1 MSILKNINESGRD
14 FDVLFKRNIYVT
26 DPLKTRG
33 DLIGALGC
41 CHENFPK
48 ISRALKRSS
57 YQKDSKMLR
66 HFVVAISPE
75 DEGKLQN
82 TDLLKAA
89 RRVAAF
95 FKDCYVLYAVHTN
108 TAHTHFHMLVCNT
121 RISDGKQ
128 INMSDSDL
136 KQFKEHCSSVLREY
150 GLRPIEKLDKSDESP
165 EISDDLFPKEL
176 SQDERTS
183 ILYNGISEPWYDK
196 QQYCRPVPV
205 QNCGNITNINVII
218 PHGTQGTL
226 FQGRN
231 GQPCISFKPSPYYG
245 QLPPGNIPQSNAV
258 CNGNTAAEY
267 TQPELPSYS
276 SGWFDQDPEW
286 IKDEQSDSP
295 EGDDYGFTRED
306 IADNDYDSLDDCDDY
321 DNDDRYNGNDDD
333 GCQDIA
339 VEIPPNDKPLN
350 GGAVAE
356 TEVSID
362 KINPLKIFRV
372 LPPQTGENG
381 KPIPIVFLEEIRE

>member
-1 MSILKNINESGRD
+1 MAILKNINESDRD
-14 FDVLFKRNIYVT
+14 FDVLFDRNSYVT

-33 DLIGALGC
+33 NLIGALGC

-89 RRVAAF
+89 RKVAAF

-136 KQFKEHCSSVLREY
+136 KQFKEHCSSVMREY

-218 PHGTQGTL
+218 PPRTQGTWYL
-226 FQGRN
+226 GRD
-231 GQPCISFKPSPYYG
+231 GQPRFSFKPTRRCE
-245 QLPPGNIPQSNAV
+245 QLSLGNISQNNV
-258 CNGNTAAEY
+258 VYGCNTVAG
-267 TQPELPSYS
+267 YS
-276 SGWFDQDPEW
+276 EPGLRSCSPDWFDQDPEW
-286 IKDEQSDSP
+286 VKDGQAVNGEVDAN
-295 EGDDYGFTRED
+295 GFTRED
-306 IADNDYDSLDDCDDY
+306 IVYDYDSINNCHDYDDNDPYYDEDEDDCYCDDEN
-321 DNDDRYNGNDDD
+321 DNN
-333 GCQDIA
+333 CQ
-339 VEIPPNDKPLN
+339 EIVQVSPDNKPLD
-350 GGAVAE
+350 GGA
-356 TEVSID
+356 SSDI
-362 KINPLKIFRV
+362 
-372 LPPQTGENG
+372 
-381 KPIPIVFLEEIRE
+381 LEEKFDPSVFIEKKNEDKFDPFVFVEKKK

>member
-1 MSILKNINESGRD
+1 MAILKSITESGMD
-14 FDVLFKRNIYVT
+14 FSVIFERNKYVT
-26 DPLKTRG
+26 DLAKTSPS
-33 DLIGALGC
+33 LIGARC
-41 CHENFPK
+41 CSAENFPT
-48 ISRALKRSS
+48 ISCALKRF
-57 YQKDSKMLR
+57 YHKGHHKMLR

-75 DEGKLQN
+75 DEGKIQN
-82 TDLLKAA
+82 TELLKAA
-89 RRVAAF
+89 RKIAGF
-95 FKDCYVLYAVHTN
+95 FKDCYVLYVIHTN
-108 TAHTHFHMLVCNT
+108 TAHTHLHVLVCNT

-136 KQFKEHCSSVLREY
+136 KRFKEHCSAVLREY
-150 GLRPIEKLDKSDESP
+150 GLRPIEKLDKSDELL
-165 EISDDLFPKEL
+165 EINENLFPKAL
-176 SQDERTS
+176 SQDERIN
-183 ILYNGISEPWYDK
+183 ILYEGVNEPRYD
-196 QQYCRPVPV
+196 RPSYYRPAPV
-205 QNCGNITNINVII
+205 QNCGNSTNINVII

-245 QLPPGNIPQSNAV
+245 QLPRGNIPQNNAV
-258 CNGNTAAEY
+258 CDGNTAAGY
-267 TQPELPSYS
+267 TQPELPNFS
-276 SGWFDQDPEW
+276 SDWFDQDPEW
-286 IKDEQSDSP
+286 IKGGQSDSP
-295 EGDDYGFTRED
+295 EGDDYGFNRED

-321 DNDDRYNGNDDD
+321 DDDDRYNGNDDD

-339 VEIPPNDKPLN
+339 VEIPPNDKPLD